1 MKIGEA
7 ARTVGVEVH
16 VLRHW
21 NDVGVVVPDRTL
33 TGHREYT
40 DEHITRLRIV
50 QACQRVGMSLPEVRL
65 ILTRSEARRSE
76 VIERRLEWIRAQRAQ
91 LADAERF
98 LTHVIECRHDLVA
111 RCEDCVQYSA
121 VVPRFASRP

>member
-1 MKIGEA
+1 M
-7 ARTVGVEVH
+7 
-16 VLRHW
+16 LRHW
-21 NDVGVVVPDRTL
+21 NDVGVVVPDRTP

-40 DEHITRLRIV
+40 DEHIARLRIV

-98 LTHVIECRHDLVA
+98 LTHVIECRHDLVT
-111 RCEDCVQYSA
+111 RCEDCAQYSA
-121 VVPRFASRP
+121 LVPRFASRP